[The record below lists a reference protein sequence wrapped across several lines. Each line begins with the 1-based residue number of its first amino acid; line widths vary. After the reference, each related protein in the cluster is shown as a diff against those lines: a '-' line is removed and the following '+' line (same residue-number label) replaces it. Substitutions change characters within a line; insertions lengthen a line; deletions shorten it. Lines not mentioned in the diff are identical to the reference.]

1 MLESALRNTEELES
15 DSAEY
20 DGYDEKKLRLAALL
34 HDVGHPPF
42 SHALEKSVFP
52 KHEDYSSALIEG
64 PLATLIEKAELNPK
78 EISGLVQGRSDPK
91 KSYLTKILSSQLD
104 ADRMDYLTRDSH
116 YTGVL
121 YGVFDLERL
130 VLSIA
135 IKKGQLVVLRKGL
148 FAADQ
153 FLLSRFYM
161 YEQVYLHTV
170 KRAFE
175 GMARLFAE
183 NDGKGLQYPSEKDLG
198 SKKQLSSFLSSDDE
212 WFTSLLRRE
221 SRTDTW
227 RGRIANQILQ
237 RKPYRKVVDSDDIRQ
252 LYAKKEGRADDTGR
266 SGIDFLRKTLMDN
279 LDKMGVNG
287 LEVLYDNYRNLPI
300 TLRPYSKPLGPE
312 TAEEEVSSPII
323 IYDEQTDNSTRIEDL
338 SIAMKSLSEGVPRIA
353 RIYAA
358 VNSYEKVKQFAEEY
372 KKSIESGS

>member
-221 SRTDTW
+221 SRTDT
-227 RGRIANQILQ
+227 GR
-237 RKPYRKVVDSDDIRQ
+237 
-252 LYAKKEGRADDTGR
+252 
-266 SGIDFLRKTLMDN
+266 
-279 LDKMGVNG
+279 
-287 LEVLYDNYRNLPI
+287 
-300 TLRPYSKPLGPE
+300 
-312 TAEEEVSSPII
+312 EE
-323 IYDEQTDNSTRIEDL
+323 
-338 SIAMKSLSEGVPRIA
+338 
-353 RIYAA
+353 
-358 VNSYEKVKQFAEEY
+358 
-372 KKSIESGS
+372 